1 MSGGDKV
8 KGLWLGRRALLGGAA
23 ALWPALAFA
32 QQQPPPRQPPP
43 SGSPRRQPGPDSGPP
58 PVVFVHGN
66 GDSSALWINNIWR
79 FEANGYKRDQL
90 FAIDFAYP
98 SARRDDSKPEPF
110 RSSAED
116 QMKELGAFV
125 AQVAKAT
132 RRRKVALVGSSR
144 GGNAIRSYLKDGG
157 GAEFVSHA
165 VLCGTPNKGIVISDS
180 MLVGSEFNGAF
191 PFLKGLNAGPDDL
204 IPGVEMM
211 AIRSD
216 KNDKYSQPDA
226 RFVGAPGKPTG
237 VSYDASE
244 LRGARNVILEGLDH
258 REVAFNKL
266 AFAAMHEFITG
277 KPPAS
282 MFIAQEP
289 LPVLNGKVTGI
300 ADGSYT
306 NLTVAGAEVEIYD
319 VDAKTGERKS
329 AVAMHRKTTGEDGLW
344 GPFVG
349 RSDAYYEFV
358 LTMAA
363 QPVTHTYRSP
373 FLRSSD
379 VVHLRPGVFAKGDEV
394 AAAIVSMSRPR
405 GYFGVGRDKF
415 SLDGKVPPG
424 INDGVPGVSV
434 GKLSFDAAPRTVMAV
449 FNNETIP
456 TRTWPVKDNHVVIAE
471 FLN

>member
-32 QQQPPPRQPPP
+32 QQQPPPRPPPP

-125 AQVAKAT
+125 AQVVKVT

-165 VLCGTPNKGIVISDS
+165 VLCGTPNKGIVISES

-191 PFLKGLNAGPDDL
+191 PFLKGLNSGPDDL
-204 IPGVEMM
+204 IPGVDMM

-266 AFAAMHEFITG
+266 AFAAMYEFITG

-300 ADGSYT
+300 AGGSYT
-306 NLTVAGAEVEIYD
+306 NLAVAGAEVEIYD

-329 AVAMHRKTTGEDGLW
+329 AVPMHRKTTGEDGLW

-379 VVHLRPGVFAKGDEV
+379 VVHLRPGIFAKGDEA

-434 GKLSFDAAPRTVMAV
+434 GKLAFDASPRTVVAV

-456 TRTWPVKDNHVVIAE
+456 TRTWPVKDNHLVIAE